1 MVVRRLDGKG
11 SETQPVGSRSL
22 RGYAQH
28 LRPAGHEIPAIVHQA
43 ARLSRISLRSIRA
56 TCCAARSPFRASRGR
71 MKALLATTPLL
82 MVGLCIGDR
91 ALTTVSVC
99 VTCMSPCSP
108 RAPFRKAGLEGG
120 VRRGA
125 RARICTPLPGGS
137 GVPLVRHYDR
147 SVRSSL
153 QVGRA
158 EAGKTPARAVSPE
171 TRFWS

>member
-82 MVGLCIGDR
+82 IVGLCIGDQ

-99 VTCMSPCSP
+99 VTCMVTLLTEGAFPEGRPGRRSEARCP
-108 RAPFRKAGLEGG
+108 RADLHSALGRL
-120 VRRGA
+120 RG
-125 RARICTPLPGGS
+125 
-137 GVPLVRHYDR
+137 
-147 SVRSSL
+147 
-153 QVGRA
+153 
-158 EAGKTPARAVSPE
+158 PARPAL
-171 TRFWS
+171 